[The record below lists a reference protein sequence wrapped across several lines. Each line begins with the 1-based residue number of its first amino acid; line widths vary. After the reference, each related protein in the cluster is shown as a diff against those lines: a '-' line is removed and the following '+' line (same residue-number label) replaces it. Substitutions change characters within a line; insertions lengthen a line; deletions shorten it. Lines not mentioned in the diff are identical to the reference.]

1 LLSKTGCVSLN
12 QHSLLIAAFKI
23 LETKSIL
30 IIAMI
35 SGGDGLLCFF
45 VWFWLLDNKCER
57 HSRCKMSV
65 CQATSSKIFF
75 SFDTLKESPE
85 KQDFH

>member
-12 QHSLLIAAFKI
+12 QRRLLIAAFKI

-35 SGGDGLLCFF
+35 SGGVGLLCLFCL
-45 VWFWLLDNKCER
+45 VL
-57 HSRCKMSV
+57 V
-65 CQATSSKIFF
+65 VG
-75 SFDTLKESPE
+75 
-85 KQDFH
+85 